1 MITDVFI
8 SYAHAGGAKE
18 SVRKL
23 ERLLSK
29 AGLNIFLDERE
40 IPFGS
45 PFPHDISEA
54 LLESRQVV
62 IFIDSAYFTR
72 PWCVYEFQAVT
83 APYRAAKVTDDT
95 LLEHVIVVLPGEGD
109 IAALMPH
116 LPPPLAKASWPSAD
130 QAESVV
136 ELVQKQ
142 MSECTDS
149 LRTRLSAVNDDSL
162 DRLRSGGDIPLAW
175 AASDSADSSVEPW
188 VRLLSIDL
196 APETRAEEFIGRA
209 ADLWRIFHN
218 LVTCRAYTS
227 VRSCGIQGAGGSGK
241 SQLAAEFV
249 ARYGARFFPGGMVW
263 INADGDL
270 QTLIS
275 QYRRVFSCLAPDEA
289 DPSTGIVEPEQQRDR
304 LALALAEH
312 CKAWPNNRQMLWVID
327 GVPEPASGKK
337 SQKLDYWCPVLRHV
351 NLLTTS
357 RRTGVGHLDVYINL
371 GGLAL
376 SDAVDWF
383 TRPEVDRQWLKESE
397 WEDLARWVGSL
408 PMAIALLRT
417 SLMDGYT
424 TTQALQLAQSH
435 EPSLM
440 LDREMDALRGE
451 VEDEHLRGVTEAFDF
466 SYRALAHDPALQHA
480 AHLVA
485 CLAPY
490 PLADHLL
497 SGLISTPLTGKLAKR
512 SWLQVSSA
520 KGSNRTRR
528 HYVMHRI
535 PASFLRSRMPDPDLL
550 FSELFSW
557 LGRATQASLADTE
570 NRALD
575 YHLMV
580 IQRRFTKLLATLPN
594 SSSVVKIARDFA
606 VQAAGNPTDSE
617 TGGFRYLAAKLANM
631 LGAGDEV
638 AERLERLYDTGDSK
652 IAAAIPHALQALRGS
667 GKAVNLMARLL
678 KDKRSL
684 VTYQA
689 IVHAGA
695 LADLVLVLPMLEAI
709 LHTSMEHADVWYGIY
724 LHNDCPELTTILSHL
739 ARYLNEGNAKERERS
754 AALLGRALQQNG
766 SNLQAGGF
774 TSRHLVGGLLRVACE
789 DDSPDVVDAAV
800 TAASVYFDK
809 DAYEKLINEFSV
821 AAGDDQRA
829 RILSVMGDYLFGTQR
844 PAPPKILQQEIMD
857 EGGMRMEIDLGSQAE
872 LLPEGVYGP
881 FIEVVTAEDDR
892 LGHIAVKGLMRTNA
906 GNQALADAA
915 HRFLD
920 QQAYEAM
927 QLLASRVIEHDPE
940 FINGYWWRGQA
951 RQALGDS
958 AAALMD
964 VTRVIDQMPDFI
976 DAYYWRGQA
985 REIQGDTTGALED
998 YTRVIE
1004 EDPDFIHAYYFRGL
1018 LRMDREDPDGALSD
1032 FSAVI
1037 TQSDDF
1043 PDAFYRHGQLLC
1055 RRHAFDQAL
1064 PSLQRAADLEPESF
1078 HAHHMVA
1085 FCLYNLQR
1093 YEEADA
1099 AASRA
1104 IDIDPDVGETW
1115 FFRGAARSV
1124 AGRAEEALED
1134 IRRAVKLDPSDERSS
1149 LLKAQLEENLGGSG

>member
-1 MITDVFI
+1 MTTDVFI

-29 AGLNIFLDERE
+29 AGLDVFLDERE

-62 IFIDSAYFTR
+62 LFIDSAYFTR

-83 APYRAAKVTDDT
+83 APYRAAKVTDDS
-95 LLEHVIVVLPGEGD
+95 LLEHVTVVLPGEGD
-109 IAALMPH
+109 IAALIPH
-116 LPPPLAKASWPSAD
+116 LPPSLAKVSWPSTD
-130 QAESVV
+130 QAESVA

-142 MSECTDS
+142 MGEYVDR

-175 AASDSADSSVEPW
+175 AASDSAGLSVELW
-188 VRLLSIDL
+188 VRPLSIDL

-209 ADLWRIFHN
+209 AELWRVFHH
-218 LVTCRAYTS
+218 LVTCRPYTS

-249 ARYGARFFPGGMVW
+249 ARYGACFFPGGIVW

-275 QYRRVFSCLAPDEA
+275 QFRRVLSCLAPDEA
-289 DPSTGIVEPEQQRDR
+289 DPSTGIVEPEQQRDT

-312 CKAWPNNRQMLWVID
+312 CKAWPNSRQMLWVID
-327 GVPEPASGKK
+327 GVPEPASGEK

-357 RRTGVGHLDVYINL
+357 RRTGVGHLDAYINL

-376 SDAVDWF
+376 SDAVDWL

-397 WEDLARWVGSL
+397 WKDLARWVGSL

-451 VEDEHLRGVTEAFDF
+451 VEDERLRGVTEAFDF
-466 SYRALAHDPALQHA
+466 SYRALARDPALQHA

-497 SGLISTPLTGKLAKR
+497 SGLISAPLTGKLARR
-512 SWLQVSSA
+512 SWLQVSLA
-520 KGSNRTRR
+520 KGSGRTRR

-535 PASFLRSRMPDPDLL
+535 PASFLRSRMPDPDAL

-557 LGRATQASLADTE
+557 LGRSTQASLADTE
-570 NRALD
+570 TRALD

-580 IQRRFTKLLATLPN
+580 IQRRFTKLLDTLPN
-594 SSSVVKIARDFA
+594 SSSAVKIARDFA
-606 VQAAGNPTDSE
+606 VQAASKPTDSE
-617 TGGFRYLAAKLANM
+617 TRGFRYLAAKLANM

-638 AERLERLYDTGDSK
+638 AERLEQLYDAGDSK

-667 GKAVNLMARLL
+667 GKAGGLMARLL
-678 KDKRSL
+678 EDKRAT

-695 LADLVLVLPMLEAI
+695 LADLALVLPMLEAV

-739 ARYLNEGNAKERERS
+739 ARYLNEGNAKERERA

-766 SNLQAGGF
+766 SSLQAGGF

-789 DDSPDVVDAAV
+789 DDSPDVVDASV

-809 DAYEKLINEFSV
+809 DAYDKLINEFSV
-821 AAGDDQRA
+821 AASDDQRA

-857 EGGMRMEIDLGSQAE
+857 EGGMRMEIDLGSRAE
-872 LLPEGVYGP
+872 PLPEGIYGP
-881 FIEVVTAEDDR
+881 FIEVVTAEDNH
-892 LGHIAVKGLMRTNA
+892 LAHIAVKGLMRTNA
-906 GNQALADAA
+906 GNQVLADTA
-915 HRFLD
+915 HRLLD
-920 QQAYEAM
+920 QQAYESM
-927 QLLASRVIEHDPE
+927 QLLAGRVIENDPE
-940 FINGYWWRGQA
+940 FINGYWWRGQS

-958 AAALMD
+958 AEALMD
-964 VTRVIDQMPDFI
+964 ITRVIDQMPDFI

-985 REIQGDTTGALED
+985 REMQGDTTGALED

-1004 EDPDFIHAYYFRGL
+1004 EDPDFIHAYYYRGL
-1018 LRMDREDPDGALSD
+1018 LRMDMDDPDGALSD

-1043 PDAFYRHGQLLC
+1043 SDAFYRHGQLLS
-1055 RRHAFDQAL
+1055 RRQAFDQAL
-1064 PSLQRAADLEPESF
+1064 LSLQRAADLEPESF

-1093 YEEADA
+1093 YEEAGA

-1115 FFRGAARSV
+1115 FFRGIARYA
-1124 AGRAEEALED
+1124 AGRAEESLED

-1149 LLKAQLEENLGGSG
+1149 LFMARLEEYLGVSG